1 LIPKKQYLLL
11 WNQIIQCSFEAMVH
25 NKGYKTHDVWL
36 VTQQS
41 N

>member
-1 LIPKKQYLLL
+1 
-11 WNQIIQCSFEAMVH
+11 MVH